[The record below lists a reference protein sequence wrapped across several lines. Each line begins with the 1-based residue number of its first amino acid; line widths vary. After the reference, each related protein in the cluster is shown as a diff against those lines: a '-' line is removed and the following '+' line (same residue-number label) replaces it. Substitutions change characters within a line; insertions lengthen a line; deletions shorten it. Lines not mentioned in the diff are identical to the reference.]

1 MLRKAS
7 IVFSLLIASQWTS
20 DALSENAQ
28 TFTYELLRKR
38 EMVRE
43 LPELTMENVQAE
55 IELLGIQHP
64 DIVLR
69 QVVAETGWLKCK
81 HCSLKFNNIFGFAT
95 NSGYLKFEHWTEAV
109 AYYKRWQDKYYK
121 GGDYY
126 QFLIDIHYATG
137 QNYINFL
144 KSLY

>member
-1 MLRKAS
+1 MFKKAS
-7 IVFSLLIASQWTS
+7 IIFGLLFAFQWTS
-20 DALSENAQ
+20 DALSENAS
-28 TFTYELLRKR
+28 TYTYDLLLKA
-38 EMVRE
+38 VTSRE
-43 LPELTMENVQAE
+43 LPELTMDNVKAE
-55 IELLGIQHP
+55 IEMLGIQHS

-81 HCSLKFNNIFGFAT
+81 NCSLKFNNIFGFAT
-95 NSGYLKFEHWTEAV
+95 NNGYLKFEHWTEAV